1 MAAGNTRRT
10 RHCMFRLANVV
21 LSKDMVTRLVEVTE
35 KNFDRAD
42 LDDPQFSEK
51 ALFWREENDGEY
63 SGLIADDV
71 DFVGIIPETI
81 VPQNAAKL
89 EELWRELTSFFS
101 ISKANF
107 RLSGT
112 HNQEFKK
119 FTHGKAD
126 VLYLCY
132 WTKLRPEELSCVR
145 GNMYEEDEFD
155 SLSTFA
161 FTPMRERRAT
171 PSQRGGNRKRN
182 VRSPTKTT
190 PNKKQ
195 KSEAEAMNALVTLV
209 GRIAAVREAE
219 VALVREQEQ
228 EASMRVRGEQHKML
242 DDIRK
247 RISAIECEMNSAAS
261 PIKLRLQGDLDF
273 FLQERQRI
281 VDSVRSRAG

>member
-1 MAAGNTRRT
+1 MASGNTRRT
-10 RHCMFRLANVV
+10 RHCMFRLVNVV

-35 KNFDRAD
+35 MNFDRAD

-51 ALFWREENDGEY
+51 ALFWRDVETAYKENDEEY

-71 DFVGIIPETI
+71 DFVGITPDTI

-112 HNQEFKK
+112 HDQEFKK

-132 WTKLRPEELSCVR
+132 WTKVEVWALLRPEELSCVR

-195 KSEAEAMNALVTLV
+195 NSEAEATNALVTLV

-219 VALVREQEQ
+219 VALGREQEQ

-273 FLQERQRI
+273 FL
-281 VDSVRSRAG
+281 